1 MTHFL
6 SNLPSETMKDLRTLH
21 SSLFN
26 SCCLLLSCIYV
37 YLFYL
42 TFCKRTLI
50 TSLTKIS
57 VLNQNTSML
66 MPVCFHT
73 QLQPS
78 ITLVILTCPLESE
91 LNFGF
96 PPQSVCIMVDV
107 AKWPVFSML
116 GPQELSMIQKAIVFG
131 LSANE
136 AIYITKD
143 NEVDHHYTEL
153 LVVC

>member
-1 MTHFL
+1 
-6 SNLPSETMKDLRTLH
+6 
-21 SSLFN
+21 
-26 SCCLLLSCIYV
+26 
-37 YLFYL
+37 
-42 TFCKRTLI
+42 
-50 TSLTKIS
+50 
-57 VLNQNTSML
+57 ML